1 MKQHKI
7 QMKQK
12 QAGQSTGKTIN
23 GDKATSW
30 VREREKIQY
39 ASTSLHTCLKSKAE
53 MWLASAMRD
62 VTRARQ
68 VRIT

>member
-12 QAGQSTGKTIN
+12 QAGQSTGKT
-23 GDKATSW
+23 SW
-30 VREREKIQY
+30 VGEREKIQY